1 MSELMPI
8 TTRASAVRPHGSNHK
23 MPTERARGLSGVLS
37 FLRRCFSHVWVR
49 LVQNRQ
55 KNSRIVK
62 NLSSCVTCKVTEQS
76 SLTLKCSESWI
87 GTRLCVFN
95 SLQWL
100 CVTPDAIDL
109 LPSSGLSGAG
119 TSLAV
124 CISSVRGSST
134 NQRSSWP
141 QISEVV
147 IMWNVL
153 PQHVLSAV
161 KCSTKSTWACWRE
174 QRERWRQSVG
184 GRGKKIVGK
193 N

>member
-1 MSELMPI
+1 M
-8 TTRASAVRPHGSNHK
+8 AVTIRCPLK
-23 MPTERARGLSGVLS
+23 WAWGLSGVLS
-37 FLRRCFSHVWVR
+37 FPHRCFSHVWVR
-49 LVQNRQ
+49 FIQNRQ
-55 KNSRIVK
+55 KNSRTVK
-62 NLSSCVTCKVTEQS
+62 NLSSCVTFKATEQS
-76 SLTLKCSESWI
+76 PLNLKCSKNWI

-100 CVTPDAIDL
+100 CVSALPRTPDAIDL
-109 LPSSGLSGAG
+109 LPSSLLSGAG

-124 CISSVRGSST
+124 CISGVRGSST
-134 NQRSSWP
+134 NQSSSWP

-184 GRGKKIVGK
+184 GRGQK
-193 N
+193 NKEWREELNTWWQDYS